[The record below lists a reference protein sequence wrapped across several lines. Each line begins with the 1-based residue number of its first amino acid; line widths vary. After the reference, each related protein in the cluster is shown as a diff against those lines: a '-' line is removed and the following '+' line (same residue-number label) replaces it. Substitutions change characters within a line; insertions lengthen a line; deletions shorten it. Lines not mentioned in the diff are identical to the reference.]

1 MTRVGGE
8 GVDEIAFDF
17 FFFFLVL
24 VTEQMAMFFLG
35 SGAQRGGEVK
45 VLVRNRLS

>member
-17 FFFFLVL
+17 FFFFSGLGHRADGNVL
-24 VTEQMAMFFLG
+24 SGLG
-35 SGAQRGGEVK
+35 SSEGRGGEGV
-45 VLVRNRLS
+45 S